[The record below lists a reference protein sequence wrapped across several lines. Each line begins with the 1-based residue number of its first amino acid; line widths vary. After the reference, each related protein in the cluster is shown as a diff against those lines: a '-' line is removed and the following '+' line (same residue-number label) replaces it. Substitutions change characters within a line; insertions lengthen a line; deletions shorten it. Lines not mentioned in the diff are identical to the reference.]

1 MAKKVLA
8 AIAMLIGGIAV
19 LATVGAFFGGF
30 WWGFDLLA
38 NYRWQAMWAA
48 MIASVLYALFG
59 RGLFTA
65 IFIVAAAINMWLI
78 LPAWIGDQPD
88 GTGEGT
94 VRITHVDLSG
104 GLTDVDET
112 AAWLV
117 ATDADVLL
125 VADPPAAIDAAISAA
140 DPTYELLNP
149 GAAIIGVA
157 VFTRGDRVMATR
169 TDPSGAPVYR
179 ITIPSESGVMDVIT
193 ARGPMATSSST
204 SDELANRFATIADA
218 VNASDNPAVVVGNLG
233 ATKWSAVS
241 RDLLATTALRDA
253 TEGSGYLSTWPT
265 SDLPI
270 IGGWIG
276 IPIDVVYMDPELT
289 PLDVVVGPN
298 IGAEHLPMTV
308 DVSPVAEGES

>member
-8 AIAMLIGGIAV
+8 AIAMGIGIIAA
-19 LATVGAFFGGF
+19 LATVAAFLGGF

-88 GTGEGT
+88 ATGEGAI
-94 VRITHVDLSG
+94 RITYVDLTG
-104 GLTDVDET
+104 MPTDVDET
-112 AAWLV
+112 LTWLL
-117 ATDADVLL
+117 AIDADVLL
-125 VADPPAAIDAAISAA
+125 VADPPTVVAAAISAA
-140 DPTYELLNP
+140 GSTYELLNP
-149 GAAIIGVA
+149 GTTNSGVA
-157 VFTRGDRVMATR
+157 VFTRGNWVMVIE
-169 TDPSGAPVYR
+169 TDPSGSPVYR
-179 ITIPSESGVMDVIT
+179 ITIPSETGAMDVIT

-204 SDELANRFATIADA
+204 SQDLENRFTTIADA
-218 VNASDNPAVVVGNLG
+218 VNNSENPAVVIGNLG

-241 RDLLATTALRDA
+241 RDLAGATRLRDA

-270 IGGWIG
+270 IGRWIG

-289 PLDVVVGPN
+289 PFDVVVGPD
-298 IGAEHLPMTV
+298 IGAEHLPITV
-308 DVSPVAEGES
+308 DVSPVAKDR